1 MKQQQQGM
9 VLVFALIMLLC
20 VTLLG
25 VAAVSTSLSQTKM
38 ANSVQAQGLPF
49 DAAEAAIAGVVF
61 ESEDQIVLSDVNL
74 DDPLTAARQGLTFD
88 PQTDTLE
95 CVNDTDWINRQLTS
109 GGLKKGQQNTATGN
123 FHTQPDVT
131 SWSRT
136 AFVQEKPCRGS
147 SNVIGSGG
155 LRCHVFVVRG
165 CGQIDGKR
173 TITANSLTVAVFG
186 PSSEAQ

>member
-1 MKQQQQGM
+1 MKSSQQGM

-25 VAAVSTSLSQTKM
+25 VAAVSSSLSQSKM
-38 ANSVQAQGLPF
+38 ASAVQAQGLTF

-61 ESEDQIVLSDVNL
+61 EAEDQIILADVNL
-74 DDPLTAARQGLTFD
+74 DDPLTAARQGVEFNPL
-88 PQTDTLE
+88 TDTLE

-109 GGLKKGQQNTATGN
+109 AGLKKGQQNTAAGN
-123 FHTQPDVT
+123 FHSQPNVA

-136 AFVQEKPCRGS
+136 AFVREKPCRGS

-165 CGQIDGKR
+165 CGQIEGKR

>member
-1 MKQQQQGM
+1 MKFSQQGM
-9 VLVFALIMLLC
+9 VLVFALVLLLC

-25 VAAVSTSLSQTKM
+25 VAAVSSSLSQSKM
-38 ANSVQAQGLPF
+38 ANSVQALGLTF

-61 ESEDQIVLSDVNL
+61 ESEDQTLLSNANL
-74 DDPLTAARQGLTFD
+74 DDPLTAARQGLRFN
-88 PQTDTLE
+88 PQVDALE
-95 CVNDTDWINRQLTS
+95 CVNDQDWVNRQLTS
-109 GGLKKGQQNTATGN
+109 SGLKKGQQNNATGH
-123 FHTQPDVT
+123 FHTKPEVS

-186 PSSEAQ
+186 PSSEEQ